1 MNIIQQNKDAE
12 YVRFALW
19 WLVST
24 VTLKKLP
31 GIEMKKMAVKES
43 LKSNRHIM

>member
-12 YVRFALW
+12 YMRFALW
-19 WLVST
+19 WLVSIA
-24 VTLKKLP
+24 TLKKLSR
-31 GIEMKKMAVKES
+31 IEMKKMEVKES